1 MLCGSALGPDRITP
15 RFLKDYV
22 ESMAPV
28 LTLLFNMTIE
38 EGVMPEDWRRAN
50 MTLVFKKGI
59 KGDPLTY

>member
-1 MLCGSALGPDRITP
+1 
-15 RFLKDYV
+15 
-22 ESMAPV
+22 MAPV